1 MDDWSASDSL
11 ASAVE
16 TFEELY
22 QREFPAIVALAYVLS
37 GSRVSAQDLAQESF
51 LAAHRRWEAIGGYD
65 NPSAWVR
72 RVCIHRST
80 SLLRRRVTKA
90 KALARLAGRRALPE
104 ELPPEADAF
113 WCAVRGLPRRQAQV
127 IALHYLDDLAV
138 ADIAVVLACAQGTV
152 KAHLHRARRSLAA
165 QLAYDSG
172 GAEEERKT

>member
-37 GSRVSAQDLAQESF
+37 GSRVAAEDLAQESF

-90 KALARLAGRRALPE
+90 KALARLAGR
-104 ELPPEADAF
+104 DGDF
-113 WCAVRGLPRRQAQV
+113 Q
-127 IALHYLDDLAV
+127 IDDRL
-138 ADIAVVLACAQGTV
+138 Q
-152 KAHLHRARRSLAA
+152 
-165 QLAYDSG
+165 
-172 GAEEERKT
+172 